1 MRKIILLIIGLF
13 VLLLPKSFLG
23 QDVIDSLKHALSD
36 KSGGEKIQ
44 LLQQL
49 SKAYTKKNIDSSL
62 YYINK
67 AIEQSN
73 KLGKPYHKAISL
85 SLKADLQYTQ
95 AEFSKSQQYYRRSNE
110 LLGQEKYKKL
120 YAHNIFRMGMIFSKN
135 MDLERAYN
143 KFDEA
148 LQIYTRLNDD
158 SNIIETLNESAIVA
172 ARQGRFD
179 VSLKNF
185 YRLLNRSKKNKD
197 SANIA
202 KAYNNIAGVHYYVG
216 RNPEALNFYLQSLN
230 IREKLKDTL
239 GMATNL
245 FNIANIYKDTG
256 KDSLSLTYYKRAL
269 KTYKNLNHLE
279 RQATCYNNIG
289 IVYQKM
295 FIPEKALEN
304 YMLSLEIRKRLGDS
318 VKIATNYINIA
329 RIYFNANEYQKSLD
343 FLDKAYVIRKKS
355 GNKPS
360 LALILKSQADCY
372 RGLGSYDKALTLYKK
387 SLNIGKEI
395 GDINRQI
402 ITAKNISELYEKL
415 GNYQKAL
422 AYHQGFTEAK
432 DSLLNIKTAE
442 KINELQT
449 RFETKEKEKT
459 IDLLSKEKKIQNLK
473 LEKTEHQRVFLII
486 TVLLILILLMVIFNR
501 YRLKNKKN
509 KQLKVVNNKLEEL
522 MAMKDK
528 FFSIIA
534 HDLKSPLLAFQSI
547 TNMLSENFDEIA
559 GEKKHELIKK
569 MNNSANLQYELLKN
583 LLQWSASQTGRLEFN
598 PESMNLA
605 ESVERNFELLNDNAS
620 KKDILLVN
628 RVDKSLEVKADHN
641 MLNTIL
647 RNLLVN
653 AVKFNKKHG
662 KVIVESKQQDDSVI
676 VSVKDTGLGME
687 KKDLGKLFKID
698 VNPATIGNSKE
709 KGSGIGLI
717 LCKEFIEK
725 HKSKIWVDS
734 KPGEGSIFSFNLAK
748 A

>member
-1 MRKIILLIIGLF
+1 MKKIILLIIVLF
-13 VLLLPKSFLG
+13 VLHLPKVFLG
-23 QDVIDSLKHALSD
+23 QNNIESLNHTLSSQ
-36 KSGGEKIQ
+36 SGVEKIQ

-49 SKAYTKKNIDSSL
+49 SKAYSKSNIDSSL
-62 YYINK
+62 YYIDK
-67 AIEQSN
+67 AIALST
-73 KLGKPYHKAISL
+73 KLGKPQHKAISL
-85 SLKADLQYTQ
+85 SLKADLHYSQ
-95 AEFSKSQQYYRRSNE
+95 AEFLKSLQHYQRSNE
-110 LLGQEKYKKL
+110 LLDKKKHRKL
-120 YAHNIFRMGMIFSKN
+120 HAHNTFRLGMIFSKN
-135 MDLERAYN
+135 RDLEESYK

-148 LQIYTRLNDD
+148 LQVYTHLDDD

-172 ARQGRFD
+172 ARQGRFEL
-179 VSLKNF
+179 SLTSF
-185 YRLLNRSKKNKD
+185 HRLLNRSKKNKD

-216 RNPEALNFYLQSLN
+216 RNPEALSFYLKSLN

-256 KDSLSLTYYKRAL
+256 NDSLALLYYERAL
-269 KTYKNLNHLE
+269 KTYKDLNYLD

-289 IVYQKM
+289 IVYQNM
-295 FIPEKALEN
+295 LLPGKALEN
-304 YMLSLEIRKRLGDS
+304 YMLSLEIRENLKDS

-329 RIYFNANEYQKSLD
+329 MIHFNAEEYKKSLNY
-343 FLDKAYVIRKKS
+343 LDKAYKTRKES

-360 LALILKSQADCY
+360 LALILNSQGNCF
-372 RGLGSYDKALTLYKK
+372 RELGNHEKALKLYEK
-387 SLNIGKEI
+387 SYKIGKEI
-395 GDINRQI
+395 GDLKRQI
-402 ITAKNISELYEKL
+402 ITAENISKVYEEL
-415 GNYQKAL
+415 GNYKKAL
-422 AYHQGFTEAK
+422 AYHQEFTDVK
-432 DSLLNIKTAE
+432 DSLLNIETSE

-459 IDLLSKEKKIQNLK
+459 IDLLNKEKKIQSLK
-473 LEKTEHQRVFLII
+473 LEKTEHQRIFLFI
-486 TVLLILILLMVIFNR
+486 TVLLVLILLVVIFNR

-509 KQLKVVNNKLEEL
+509 KQLKVMNSKLEEL

-547 TNMLSENFDEIA
+547 TNMLSENFDKIE

-598 PESMNLA
+598 PQSMNLA

-620 KKDILLVN
+620 KKDVLLVN
-628 RVDKSLEVKADHN
+628 RIDKNLEVKADHN

-653 AVKFNKKHG
+653 AVKFNKQHG
-662 KVIVESKQQDDSVI
+662 KVIVESKQQDDSVV

-687 KKDLGKLFKID
+687 EKDLGKLFKID

>member
-1 MRKIILLIIGLF
+1 M
-13 VLLLPKSFLG
+13 LLLSKIFFG
-23 QDVIDSLKHALSD
+23 QNNIDSLNQALLSQNGV
-36 KSGGEKIQ
+36 KKIS

-49 SKAYTKKNIDSSL
+49 SKSFTKSNIDSSL
-62 YYINK
+62 YYIDE
-67 AIEQSN
+67 AIELST
-73 KLGKPYHKAISL
+73 KLEKLQHKAISL
-85 SLKADLQYTQ
+85 SLKADIQYGE
-95 AEFSKSQQYYRRSNE
+95 AQYSLSRQNYQRSNE
-110 LLGQEKYKKL
+110 LLDKKKHRKIH
-120 YAHNIFRMGMIFSKN
+120 AHNIFRLGMIYSKSRE
-135 MDLERAYN
+135 LEESYK

-148 LQIYTRLNDD
+148 LHVYRHLDDD
-158 SNIIETLNESAIVA
+158 SNIIESLNESAIVA

-185 YRLLNRSKKNKD
+185 HQLLKISMKNKD

-216 RNPEALNFYLQSLN
+216 RKPEALDFYLKSLN
-230 IREKLKDTL
+230 IRDKLKDTL

-256 KDSLSLTYYKRAL
+256 KDSLALLYYERAL
-269 KTYKNLNHLE
+269 KTYKDLNYLD

-289 IVYQKM
+289 IVYQNM
-295 FIPEKALEN
+295 QSPGKALEN
-304 YMLSLEIRKRLGDS
+304 YLLSLEIREKLKDT

-329 RIYFNANEYQKSLD
+329 MVHFNAKEYEKSLNY
-343 FLDKAYVIRKKS
+343 LDKAYKIRKES

-360 LALILKSQADCY
+360 LALILNSQGNCY
-372 RGLGSYDKALTLYKK
+372 RRLGDQEKALKLYNESYK
-387 SLNIGKEI
+387 IGKEI

-402 ITAKNISELYEKL
+402 ITAENISKVYEEL
-415 GNYQKAL
+415 GNYKKAL
-422 AYHQGFTEAK
+422 AYHQEFTDVK
-432 DSLLNIKTAE
+432 DSLLNIETSE

-459 IDLLSKEKKIQNLK
+459 IDLLNKEKKIQTLK
-473 LEKTEHQRVFLII
+473 LEKTENQRVFLII
-486 TVLLILILLMVIFNR
+486 TVLLVLILLLVIFNR

-509 KQLKVVNNKLEEL
+509 KQLKVMNSKLEEL

-547 TNMLSENFDEIA
+547 TNMLSENFDKIEE
-559 GEKKHELIKK
+559 EKKHGLIKK

-598 PESMNLA
+598 PKTINLA

-620 KKDILLVN
+620 KKDVSLVN
-628 RVDKSLEVKADHN
+628 RIDKNLEVKADHN

-653 AVKFNKKHG
+653 AVKFNKQHG
-662 KVIVESKQQDDSVI
+662 KVIVESKQQNDSV
-676 VSVKDTGLGME
+676 VVLVKDTGLGME
-687 KKDLGKLFKID
+687 EKDLGKLFKID

-725 HKSKIWVDS
+725 HKSQIWVDS